1 MEVLVPVRSGLLS
14 ASFLT
19 SVYDYRK
26 VPSDSRKA
34 VAIAGRSNVGK
45 STLINC
51 ITEGKKIAKVSS
63 TPGKTQSLNF
73 FLADGKFHL
82 VDLPG
87 YGFARV
93 PPEVKKSWG
102 TLVEG
107 YLTTNPSLR
116 GLVFLIDC
124 RRDLQPDDRTLLEW
138 VVNRE
143 VPFLIVM
150 TKADKLSRSQLNLA
164 VRKMRRLIF
173 GDEEIGNLVPFSATS
188 NLGKKEVLQWIR
200 KVVA

>member
-26 VPSDSRKA
+26 VPSENRKA

-45 STLINC
+45 STLINT

-73 FLADGKFHL
+73 FLADEKFHL

-87 YGFARV
+87 YGFAKV

-102 TLVEG
+102 MLVEG

-116 GLVFLIDC
+116 GLVFLIDS
-124 RRDLQPDDRTLLEW
+124 RRDFQPDDRTLLEW

-164 VRKMRRLIF
+164 VRKMRRFIF
-173 GDEEIGNLVPFSATS
+173 GDEDIGNLLPFSATS